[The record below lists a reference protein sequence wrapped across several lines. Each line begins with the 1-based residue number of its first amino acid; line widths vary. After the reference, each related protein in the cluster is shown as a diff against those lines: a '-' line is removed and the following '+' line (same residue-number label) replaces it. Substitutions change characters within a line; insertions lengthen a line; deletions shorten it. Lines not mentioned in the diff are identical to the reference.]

1 MANLLQELCDREG
14 VTMDVT
20 RLPSVWEGRTG
31 FLRFFCVLK
40 RGGATL
46 EVPSYQMGE
55 GHIVVPDSVGPRRSV
70 DGAAY
75 VAAILAKPN
84 GVRVGGSVIGSLH
97 VGPLP
102 SVADVVASLVFDA
115 DCWESSRDI
124 EDFAA
129 NYGGEIKSLADAKR
143 IEASYLACA
152 ETAKRLRAF
161 LGGKLAEF
169 QEAAR
174 DY

>member
-70 DGAAY
+70 AGAEY
-75 VAAILAKPN
+75 VKAVLASP
-84 GVRVGGSVIGSLH
+84 GFSLRP
-97 VGPLP
+97 GPVP
-102 SVADVVASLVFDA
+102 SVADVVASLVCDA
-115 DCWESSRDI
+115 DCWESSRDL